1 MADLTAAER
10 LDRTL
15 AIVPWVANRPNGTAT
30 FAEIGERFN
39 IDSDDLRDCLVIT
52 SMVGVHPYTPDV
64 LINAIIDADTVS
76 IELPDYFRRPLRLTA
91 EQTFALLTS
100 AKALLSVPGAD
111 ENSALARGLAKVLNA
126 LGEASETAVEIAIDT
141 ASDAITEQL
150 RNAID
155 NKLSVEMSYYSY
167 GRDNTG
173 SRVIDPWTIHSEGGL
188 WYLQGWCHAS
198 GAERIF
204 RIDRIHEVSQL
215 DRSFVVPVPV
225 PEFRLFD
232 SAVAQGRVTLR
243 LSQQAK
249 WVVEYYP
256 TESVT
261 QETNGALTVELAIGS
276 VAWLE
281 RLLLRLGPDAAVLD
295 ASEGLEGVGAASAR
309 RLLAIYSE

>member
-15 AIVPWVANRPNGTAT
+15 AIVPWVANQPNGTAT
-30 FAEIGERFN
+30 FSEIGERFN

-64 LINAIIDADTVS
+64 LINAIVDADTVS

-111 ENSALARGLAKVLNA
+111 EDSALARGLAKVLIA

-150 RNAID
+150 RSAID
-155 NKLSVEMSYYSY
+155 NRLSVEITYYSY

-173 SRVIDPWTIHSEGGL
+173 NRVVDPWTIHSEGGL
-188 WYLQGWCHAS
+188 WYLQGWCHTS

-204 RIDRIHEVSQL
+204 RIDRIHEVTQI
-215 DRSFVVPVPV
+215 DRAFDVPDPV
-225 PEFRLFD
+225 PEFQLFD
-232 SAVAQGRVTLR
+232 SSDVNGRVTLR
-243 LSQQAK
+243 LGPSAK

-261 QETNGALTVELAIGS
+261 SEPNGTITVELAIGS
-276 VAWLE
+276 LAWFE
-281 RLLLRLGPDAAVLD
+281 RLLLRLGPDAVVLD
-295 ASEGLEGVGAASAR
+295 ASEGLGAVGPASAR

>member
-15 AIVPWVANRPNGTAT
+15 AIVPWVANQPNGTAT

-39 IDSDDLRDCLVIT
+39 IDSDDLRDCLVVT

-150 RNAID
+150 RSAID

-204 RIDRIHEVSQL
+204 RIDRIHEVSPL
-215 DRSFVVPVPV
+215 DSLFEVPDPV

-232 SAVAQGRVTLR
+232 SADAQGRVTLR

-249 WVVEYYP
+249 WVIEYYP

-276 VAWLE
+276 IAWLE

>member
-111 ENSALARGLAKVLNA
+111 EKSALARGLAKVLNA

>member
-232 SAVAQGRVTLR
+232 SAVAQGSVTLR

>member
-15 AIVPWVANRPNGTAT
+15 AIVPWVANQPNGTAA

-150 RNAID
+150 RSAID

-198 GAERIF
+198 RAERIF

-215 DRSFVVPVPV
+215 DSSFVVPVPV

-281 RLLLRLGPDAAVLD
+281 RLLLRLGPDVAVLD

>member
-15 AIVPWVANRPNGTAT
+15 AIVPWVANQPNGTAT